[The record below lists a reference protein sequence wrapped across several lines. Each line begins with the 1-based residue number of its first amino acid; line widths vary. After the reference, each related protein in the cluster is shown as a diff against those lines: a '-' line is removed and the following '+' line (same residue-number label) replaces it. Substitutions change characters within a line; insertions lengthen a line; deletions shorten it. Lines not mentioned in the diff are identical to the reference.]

1 MGMKICEYCGGEMD
15 CRFVKNFRFTQCM
28 CDEDKSAP
36 VEIVIP
42 DAVVYTCKKCGH
54 IIARCTDVGESGRD
68 LFLIEEL
75 DE

>member
-1 MGMKICEYCGGEMD
+1 MGVKICKYCGGEMD
-15 CRFVKNFRFTQCM
+15 CRFVKNLRFTQCM
-28 CDEDKSAP
+28 CDGDKSVP

-54 IIARCTDVGESGRD
+54 IIANYTNIDESDRI